1 MRLARTSIGEAT
13 RASTSTA
20 RSLPSACTCL
30 ARRRLAQTSASAG
43 GVCPAC
49 SKPLASALST
59 HCPACGTIQPCPPS
73 DDRQRAAF
81 ELFELGEPRYTI
93 DKRALKRRFLQLQRA
108 VHPDANVAQGGEQAG
123 ARAREWSGWVNG
135 AYRALDGDLSRA
147 EYLVRASAF
156 HLLGSFARAKRLG
169 PGSCFPRCRS

>member
-1 MRLARTSIGEAT
+1 MRLARTGIAEAA
-13 RASTSTA
+13 RASTSRA
-20 RSLPSACTCL
+20 RSLPSACTCS
-30 ARRRLAQTSASAG
+30 ARRLLATASTSAARG
-43 GVCPAC
+43 ICPSC

-59 HCPACGTIQPCPPS
+59 HCPACGAIQPCPPS

-147 EYLVRASAF
+147 EYLVRA
-156 HLLGSFARAKRLG
+156 AR
-169 PGSCFPRCRS
+169 FV